1 MRQTNATAA
10 QMSGAASPAQP
21 RRKLNGSALSG
32 YLFIAPYMLL
42 YVAFLAVPVV
52 YGFWISLHD
61 WHVLGQTRPFI
72 GFANYKAL
80 LQDDLFIR
88 SLINT
93 GYFALL
99 TVIPSNAVSLLLALG
114 LNSRVRGETLFKT
127 LYYLPVVLSVSVTA
141 IIWRWLYST
150 EFGIINYYLSALGAP
165 RLGWLNSPALAMPS
179 LAIMSIWWGAGG
191 NMLVYLA
198 GLRGIPEEYYEAAR
212 IDGAGGWERFRHI
225 TVPLL
230 RPALLFCLVMSLI
243 GSSQVFGQ
251 SYILTGGGPHYS
263 TLTVVLY
270 MYQTGFSL
278 YRMGYACAVA
288 YVLFALVLGL
298 TIVQYRLIAGRREDA
313 AA

>member
-1 MRQTNATAA
+1 MSINQRTEERLTA
-10 QMSGAASPAQP
+10 
-21 RRKLNGSALSG
+21 
-32 YLFIAPYMLL
+32 YLFIAPYLVL
-42 YVAFLAVPVV
+42 FVAFLAVPVV

-61 WHVLGQTRPFI
+61 WHVLGRERPFV
-72 GFANYKAL
+72 GLANYQAL
-80 LQDDLFIR
+80 LQDDLFHR
-88 SLINT
+88 AVVNT
-93 GYFALL
+93 AYFALL
-99 TVIPSNAVSLLLALG
+99 TVLPGNAVSLLLALG
-114 LNSRVRGETLFKT
+114 LNSRIRGETVFKT
-127 LYYLPVVLSVSVTA
+127 LYYLPVVLSVAVTA

-150 EFGIINYYLSALGAP
+150 EFGILNHYLSLLGGP
-165 RLGWLNSPALAMPS
+165 RLAWLNSPKLAMPS
-179 LAIMSIWWGAGG
+179 LALMSIWWGAGG
-191 NMLVYLA
+191 NMLIYLA

-212 IDGAGGWERFRHI
+212 IDGAGTWARFRHV
-225 TVPLL
+225 TLPLL

-298 TIVQYRLIAGRREDA
+298 TIVQFRLISGRGEEMKA
-313 AA
+313 

>member
-1 MRQTNATAA
+1 MNRRWEERFTAYVFLA
-10 QMSGAASPAQP
+10 PY
-21 RRKLNGSALSG
+21 LL
-32 YLFIAPYMLL
+32 LFIG
-42 YVAFLAVPVV
+42 FLALPVV

-61 WHVLGQTRPFI
+61 WHVLGQSRPFI
-72 GFANYKAL
+72 GLSNYRSL
-80 LQDDLFIR
+80 LADDLFHR
-88 SLINT
+88 ALLNT

-99 TVIPSNAVSLLLALG
+99 TVVPGNGVSLLLALG
-114 LNSRVRGETLFKT
+114 LNSRIRGETLFKT
-127 LYYLPVVLSVSVTA
+127 VYYLPVVLSVAVTA

-150 EFGIINYYLSALGAP
+150 EFGILNYYLSALGAP
-165 RLGWLNSPALAMPS
+165 RLAWLNSPKLAMPS
-179 LAIMSIWWGAGG
+179 LALMSIWWGAGG

-212 IDGAGGWERFRHI
+212 IDGAGPLARFRHV
-225 TVPLL
+225 TLPLL

-298 TIVQYRLIAGRREDA
+298 TVVQYRLVAGRREDFSA
-313 AA
+313 

>member
-1 MRQTNATAA
+1 MTQRTEERLTA
-10 QMSGAASPAQP
+10 
-21 RRKLNGSALSG
+21 
-32 YLFIAPYMLL
+32 YVFIAPYLVL
-42 YVAFLAVPVV
+42 FVAFLAIPVV

-61 WHVLGQTRPFI
+61 WHVLGRTHPFV
-72 GFANYKAL
+72 GLANYRAL
-80 LQDDLFIR
+80 LQDDLFQR
-88 SLINT
+88 AVINT

-99 TVIPSNAVSLLLALG
+99 TVLPGNAVSLLLALG
-114 LNSRVRGETLFKT
+114 LNSRVRGETFFKT
-127 LYYLPVVLSVSVTA
+127 LYYLPVILSVAVVA

-150 EFGIINYYLSALGAP
+150 EFGIVNYYLSLVGLP
-165 RLGWLNSPALAMPS
+165 RLSWLNSPKLAMPS

-212 IDGAGGWERFRHI
+212 VDGAGPWARFRHV
-225 TVPLL
+225 TLPLL

-298 TIVQYRLIAGRREDA
+298 TIVQFRLISGRKEDMA
-313 AA
+313 A

>member
-1 MRQTNATAA
+1 MNQRLEERLTA
-10 QMSGAASPAQP
+10 
-21 RRKLNGSALSG
+21 
-32 YLFIAPYMLL
+32 YLFIAPYLL
-42 YVAFLAVPVV
+42 LFVGFLAVPVV

-61 WHVLGQTRPFI
+61 WHVLGKTHPFV
-72 GFANYKAL
+72 GWANYRAL
-80 LQDDLFIR
+80 LQDDLFHR
-88 SLINT
+88 AVLNT
-93 GYFALL
+93 AYFALL
-99 TVIPSNAVSLLLALG
+99 TVLPGNAISLLLAMG
-114 LNSRVRGETLFKT
+114 LNSRPRGETLFKT
-127 LYYLPVVLSVSVTA
+127 LYYLPVILSVAVTA

-150 EFGIINYYLSALGAP
+150 EFGIINYYLSALGLP
-165 RLGWLNSPALAMPS
+165 RLSWLNSPSLAMPS
-179 LAIMSIWWGAGG
+179 LALMSIWWGAGG

-212 IDGAGGWERFRHI
+212 VDGAGPWARFRHV
-225 TVPLL
+225 TLPLL

-298 TIVQYRLIAGRREDA
+298 TILQFRLISGRSEETA
-313 AA
+313 A

>member
-1 MRQTNATAA
+1 MTQKTEERLT
-10 QMSGAASPAQP
+10 
-21 RRKLNGSALSG
+21 G
-32 YLFIAPYMLL
+32 YLFIAPYLVVF
-42 YVAFLAVPVV
+42 VAFLAVPVV

-61 WHVLGQTRPFI
+61 WHVLGRSHPFV
-72 GFANYKAL
+72 GFANYGAL
-80 LQDDLFIR
+80 MQDDLFHR
-88 SLINT
+88 ALINT

-99 TVIPSNAVSLLLALG
+99 TVLPGNAVSLALALG
-114 LNSRVRGETLFKT
+114 LNSRIRGETLFKT
-127 LYYLPVVLSVSVTA
+127 LYYLPVILSVAVVA

-150 EFGIINYYLSALGAP
+150 EFGIINYYLSRVGLP
-165 RLGWLNSPALAMPS
+165 RLSWLNSPQLAMPS
-179 LAIMSIWWGAGG
+179 LALMSIWWGAGG

-212 IDGAGGWERFRHI
+212 VDGAGGWARFRHV
-225 TVPLL
+225 TLPLL

-288 YVLFALVLGL
+288 YVLFAIVLGL
-298 TIVQYRLIAGRREDA
+298 TIIQFRLMSGRREETLA
-313 AA
+313 